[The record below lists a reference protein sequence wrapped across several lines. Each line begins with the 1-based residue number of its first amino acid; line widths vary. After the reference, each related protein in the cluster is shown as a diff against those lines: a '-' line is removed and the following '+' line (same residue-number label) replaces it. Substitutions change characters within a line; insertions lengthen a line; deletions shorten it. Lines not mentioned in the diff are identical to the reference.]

1 MLIIRTDLPAEANA
15 VQLLDPIGGHA
26 RWLALKVQLV
36 LTTLTL
42 DPENLFVMRIGVS
55 KIFP

>member
-15 VQLLDPIGGHA
+15 VELLDPIGGHA

-36 LTTLTL
+36 LTTLAL
-42 DPENLFVMRIGVS
+42 DPVKFICDENGRE
-55 KIFP
+55 